1 MLTRSCIGH
10 YVLVHGAGGGVGL
23 AAVTI
28 AKALGMYVIA
38 YADTARKREVAKSF
52 GAHFV
57 VDRTVDW
64 AEQARS
70 RTPDNRG
77 VDVVLDTLGV
87 IDRSLKCIRWGG
99 RLVVIGFAARVIE
112 KIPTNRILLKIVSL
126 SGLFWGMYATM
137 EPDTVAEVWNTLLAL
152 IEQGEIKS
160 FNYTEREFHGLE
172 SIPAALELLSTG
184 IVWGKIVIDVSE
196 HGKAEM

>member
-1 MLTRSCIGH
+1 
-10 YVLVHGAGGGVGL
+10 
-23 AAVTI
+23 
-28 AKALGMYVIA
+28 
-38 YADTARKREVAKSF
+38 
-52 GAHFV
+52 
-57 VDRTVDW
+57 
-64 AEQARS
+64 
-70 RTPDNRG
+70 
-77 VDVVLDTLGV
+77 
-87 IDRSLKCIRWGG
+87 
-99 RLVVIGFAARVIE
+99 
-112 KIPTNRILLKIVSL
+112 
-126 SGLFWGMYATM
+126 M